1 MRHDSFVHSLLQ
13 SVLIL
18 LATAVRVVGFFRP
31 LKLPPL
37 LGYLIVGVAIG
48 PHALAWIPDTA
59 VARQLAEIGV
69 VFLMFS
75 IGLEFSLP
83 KLITMR
89 RIVLGLGGA
98 QVVLTLLI
106 VWAFATALG
115 VEWRAGLILG
125 GGVGMCSPPL
135 LAPPLRRGPPLT

>member
-1 MRHDSFVHSLLQ
+1 MRHDSGVHSLLQ

-18 LATAVRVVGFFRP
+18 LATAVLVVVVFRL

-48 PHALAWIPDTA
+48 PHALAWIPDTEA
-59 VARQLAEIGV
+59 VRQLATIGV

-83 KLITMR
+83 RLVTMR
-89 RIVLGLGGA
+89 RIVFGLGAA
-98 QVVLTLLI
+98 QVLATMLI
-106 VWAFATALG
+106 VWAATTAF
-115 VEWRAGLILG
+115 GLE
-125 GGVGMCSPPL
+125 
-135 LAPPLRRGPPLT
+135 